1 MEKAKKLKA
10 SQAKK
15 SEYGDSSKYVSFT
28 ATDKKGEKTDGK
40 IKVEINAE
48 KVEND
53 KKLAGYNM
61 IVTSE
66 INMADSEIYSAYHSL
81 WRIEESF
88 RIMKTQLDARPV
100 FLQKEDTIIGHF
112 LICYLSILLTR
123 LLQIKILK
131 NKYGTEEIFDFLKH
145 FKAAK
150 ISEKKYINLTK
161 NTSFIKEFSALT
173 NLPLTSYFLSD
184 SQLRKMLNYR
194 F

>member
-1 MEKAKKLKA
+1 MVSGQEKAKKLKA

-28 ATDKKGEKTDGK
+28 TTDKKGEKTDGK

-81 WRIEESF
+81 WRIEESANF
-88 RIMKTQLDARPV
+88 GLNVTTLFSFNFTV
-100 FLQKEDTIIGHF
+100 FF
-112 LICYLSILLTR
+112 
-123 LLQIKILK
+123 
-131 NKYGTEEIFDFLKH
+131 F
-145 FKAAK
+145 
-150 ISEKKYINLTK
+150 
-161 NTSFIKEFSALT
+161 
-173 NLPLTSYFLSD
+173 PFLSAI
-184 SQLRKMLNYR
+184 
-194 F
+194 